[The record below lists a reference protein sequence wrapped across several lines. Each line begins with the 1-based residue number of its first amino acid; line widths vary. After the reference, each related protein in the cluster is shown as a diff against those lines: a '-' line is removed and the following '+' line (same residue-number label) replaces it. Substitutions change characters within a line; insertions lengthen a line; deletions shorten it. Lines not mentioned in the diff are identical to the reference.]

1 MPHFPTHNPLK
12 KELNLENIYQKLPIG
27 IELYDK
33 ESNLIDTTNE
43 INIREKLHAAEQEQR
58 PALTADQRY
67 SRFLKNRSQHIRHSS
82 EEVRLQRN
90 LRGALC
96 RPYLKKTGSCTLL
109 IQPSIKLN
117 SDPKRL
123 TQVISNFLTNA
134 IKFTSNGEIK
144 LDYRLKE
151 NKI

>member
-1 MPHFPTHNPLK
+1 MQHNRHHMQKTDMPHFPTHNPLK

-33 ESNLIDTTNE
+33 EGNLIDTTNE

-90 LRGALC
+90 LRGDLC
-96 RPYLKKTGSCTLL
+96 RPYLKNTGSCTLL
-109 IQPSIKLN
+109 FQPG
-117 SDPKRL
+117 L
-123 TQVISNFLTNA
+123 TLRQT
-134 IKFTSNGEIK
+134 
-144 LDYRLKE
+144 
-151 NKI
+151 

>member
-33 ESNLIDTTNE
+33 EGNLIDTTNE

-90 LRGALC
+90 LRGDLC
-96 RPYLKKTGSCTLL
+96 RPYLKKYRIMYASLSTGTYP
-109 IQPSIKLN
+109 PSN
-117 SDPKRL
+117 L
-123 TQVISNFLTNA
+123 TPIR
-134 IKFTSNGEIK
+134 NGSH
-144 LDYRLKE
+144 R
-151 NKI
+151 

>member
-33 ESNLIDTTNE
+33 EGNLIDTTNE

-67 SRFLKNRSQHIRHSS
+67 SRFLKNLKSAS
-82 EEVRLQRN
+82 N
-90 LRGALC
+90 LNDN
-96 RPYLKKTGSCTLL
+96 
-109 IQPSIKLN
+109 LN
-117 SDPKRL
+117 CS
-123 TQVISNFLTNA
+123 
-134 IKFTSNGEIK
+134 
-144 LDYRLKE
+144 KE
-151 NKI
+151 LEHYAS

>member
-33 ESNLIDTTNE
+33 EGNLIDTTNE

-67 SRFLKNRSQHIRHSS
+67 SRFLQTRI
-82 EEVRLQRN
+82 
-90 LRGALC
+90 RGAGTAVGGLVGQGSHRAGGC
-96 RPYLKKTGSCTLL
+96 DDRAAGQRQGPERPH
-109 IQPSIKLN
+109 
-117 SDPKRL
+117 
-123 TQVISNFLTNA
+123 
-134 IKFTSNGEIK
+134 
-144 LDYRLKE
+144 
-151 NKI
+151 

>member
-33 ESNLIDTTNE
+33 EGNLIDTTNE

-82 EEVRLQRN
+82 EEVRLQIPDQCNQIHIQWRN
-90 LRGALC
+90 Q
-96 RPYLKKTGSCTLL
+96 TGLP
-109 IQPSIKLN
+109 IERK
-117 SDPKRL
+117 
-123 TQVISNFLTNA
+123 
-134 IKFTSNGEIK
+134 
-144 LDYRLKE
+144 
-151 NKI
+151 

>member
-33 ESNLIDTTNE
+33 EGNSEDDKYSYLVFDKEGNLIDTTNE

-90 LRGALC
+90 LRGDLC
-96 RPYLKKTGSCTLL
+96 RPYLKNTGSCTLL
-109 IQPSIKLN
+109 FQPG
-117 SDPKRL
+117 L
-123 TQVISNFLTNA
+123 TLRQT
-134 IKFTSNGEIK
+134 
-144 LDYRLKE
+144 
-151 NKI
+151 

>member
-33 ESNLIDTTNE
+33 EGNLIDTTNE

-67 SRFLKNRSQHIRHSS
+67 SRFLKNRSQHIRHSPKKYRIMYAS
-82 EEVRLQRN
+82 LSTGTYPPSNLTPIRN
-90 LRGALC
+90 
-96 RPYLKKTGSCTLL
+96 GSH
-109 IQPSIKLN
+109 
-117 SDPKRL
+117 R
-123 TQVISNFLTNA
+123 
-134 IKFTSNGEIK
+134 
-144 LDYRLKE
+144 
-151 NKI
+151 